1 MAPLSNTPL
10 DIVTKNQLNMLIQ
23 LARVDKHFA
32 PEEKAMIYR
41 IGREHQF
48 SEEKVEQLMQNPESV
63 DSLGALSVNRK
74 FQYLMD
80 CIELLLADGKI
91 MESELIFCRNIAIKM
106 GFKKGLID
114 FLVSNSKTISPQELQ
129 KTTFT
134 DFIV

>member
-1 MAPLSNTPL
+1 MAPLSTTPL

-23 LARVDKHFA
+23 LAKADKHFA

-41 IGREHQF
+41 ICREHQF
-48 SEEKVEQLMQNPESV
+48 SEEKVEGMIENSEAV

-80 CIELLLADGKI
+80 CIELVLVDGKI

-106 GFKKGLID
+106 GFKKGVID
-114 FLVSNSKTISPQELQ
+114 FLVVSRKEDPEQL
-129 KTTFT
+129 KK
-134 DFIV
+134 IVFSEFVA